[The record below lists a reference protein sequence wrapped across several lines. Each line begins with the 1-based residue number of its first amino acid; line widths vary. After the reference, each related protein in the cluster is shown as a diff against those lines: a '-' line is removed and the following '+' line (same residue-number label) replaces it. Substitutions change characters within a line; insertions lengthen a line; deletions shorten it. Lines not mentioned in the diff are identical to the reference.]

1 MNDFCPDCS
10 ASYLDR
16 VLQRGEEL
24 ICMRCEKRLKKY
36 CAPRSL
42 QAAWALVS
50 AALVF
55 LLMAN
60 CTPMMVFDVSGN
72 TQSNLIITGVTSLFA
87 QGYWPLA
94 FLVFFSAIA
103 LPTLHL
109 GAFWYLLSGCCLKQR
124 WIGIQR
130 ALSLVKTLTPW
141 NLIPVF
147 AVATMAAVVKL
158 DQLGT
163 IEWKAGALWIV
174 ALSISSLVA
183 IRFFDE
189 HMMSAAI
196 KELEPVFKVAEADE
210 EQGADGAQK
219 RSAHEVLETS
229 STGMTQLF
237 AASADCENRFLES

>member
-1 MNDFCPDCS
+1 MDQRANNNCQLSTDNYELPLQSNGFCPDCS
-10 ASYLDR
+10 ASYVDR
-16 VLQRGEEL
+16 NLQRGEEL
-24 ICMRCEKRLKKY
+24 ICTRCEKRLKKY
-36 CAPRSL
+36 CDPRSL

-72 TQSNLIITGVTSLFA
+72 TQSNLIITGVTSLFS

-94 FLVFFSAIA
+94 FLVFCSAIV

-109 GAFWYLLSGCCLKQR
+109 GAFWYILAGCCLKQR
-124 WIGIQR
+124 WPSMHRI
-130 ALSLVKTLTPW
+130 LNLVETLTQW

-158 DQLGT
+158 DQLGN
-163 IEWKAGALWIV
+163 IEWKVGALWIA
-174 ALSISSLVA
+174 ALSLSSLVA

-189 HMMSAAI
+189 HTMSTVI
-196 KELEPVFKVAEADE
+196 
-210 EQGADGAQK
+210 QK
-219 RSAHEVLETS
+219 LDS
-229 STGMTQLF
+229 
-237 AASADCENRFLES
+237 